1 MKKTALLGLVLVAAM
16 SMPLMAQTVEF
27 NAEAPGKMLSKTNEP
42 RFIGVAD
49 GSVVI
54 VDRHSKKMTLERYDM
69 AQNELARVE
78 LGSQKELDNYGGF
91 INGSNVDLLNVR
103 HTDGSFRVYRDRRPL
118 SAIQQGEQTTLV
130 EYNGN
135 KDDKYFFSLGTS
147 PDQTLL
153 AGVSVS
159 ARKGLDADVRVALYN
174 RELEEYWHKSV
185 QSSGFNQVLV
195 NDSGEVVLGFCTVNT
210 KHACRFT
217 VTDGENEENFSFR
230 LDGEDGTPWEA
241 TMLRYG
247 DGKLLLAVAVREENH
262 AIMPIGTNIDRMDFY
277 CYDVRRGDLT
287 VTKYNFT
294 DLDANRMANSKDD
307 KSPRHHW
314 VQFCE
319 ISQGIADATGA
330 YVMLQQTWRVT
341 KNDVPTE
348 QHHMGMMVLRVDKEG
363 RVQWSRP
370 FRLTSQSSWGGR
382 DMNNYRWRTTPN
394 GIMLALAQN
403 AKNVNLPDE
412 KPIKYFKILKDKA
425 VLSVFTL
432 DPAGNLKRSNF
443 DIGKQVALGS
453 AHYMNTPGEY
463 MLFLMGGK
471 GRFARLTIK

>member
-42 RFIGVAD
+42 RFIGAAD

-159 ARKGLDADVRVALYN
+159 ARKGLDADVRVAL
-174 RELEEYWHKSV
+174 
-185 QSSGFNQVLV
+185 
-195 NDSGEVVLGFCTVNT
+195 
-210 KHACRFT
+210 
-217 VTDGENEENFSFR
+217 
-230 LDGEDGTPWEA
+230 
-241 TMLRYG
+241 
-247 DGKLLLAVAVREENH
+247 
-262 AIMPIGTNIDRMDFY
+262 
-277 CYDVRRGDLT
+277 
-287 VTKYNFT
+287 
-294 DLDANRMANSKDD
+294 
-307 KSPRHHW
+307 
-314 VQFCE
+314 
-319 ISQGIADATGA
+319 
-330 YVMLQQTWRVT
+330 
-341 KNDVPTE
+341 
-348 QHHMGMMVLRVDKEG
+348 
-363 RVQWSRP
+363 
-370 FRLTSQSSWGGR
+370 
-382 DMNNYRWRTTPN
+382 
-394 GIMLALAQN
+394 
-403 AKNVNLPDE
+403 
-412 KPIKYFKILKDKA
+412 
-425 VLSVFTL
+425 
-432 DPAGNLKRSNF
+432 
-443 DIGKQVALGS
+443 
-453 AHYMNTPGEY
+453 
-463 MLFLMGGK
+463 
-471 GRFARLTIK
+471 